1 MIGTPIISI
10 QKQLIKPD
18 LSCLYTIEM
27 VKKQE
32 RMAELPGTQ
41 DP

>member
-1 MIGTPIISI
+1 MIGTPINSI

-27 VKKQE
+27 VK
-32 RMAELPGTQ
+32 ELPGTQ